1 MDRGRTRYRRLCGL
15 KPRQAKGVSSYSD
28 SSTNQERPA
37 IDEQE
42 VATDPADS
50 YLFSCPEDGCIK
62 SYMTHGRLE
71 QHLMYGRHNFRQNKS
86 LPLLDRAKISYADR
100 LEEVEG
106 TIINYNDRL
115 DRSGYNICFRRMGWS
130 GLKKKHA
137 AGSARNKNILREQ
150 I

>member
-1 MDRGRTRYRRLCGL
+1 MVEPGTGDFVVI
-15 KPRQAKGVSSYSD
+15 KPRQAKGVSSHSD

-100 LEEVEG
+100 LEENREG
-106 TIINYNDRL
+106 QSLI
-115 DRSGYNICFRRMGWS
+115 RMT
-130 GLKKKHA
+130 
-137 AGSARNKNILREQ
+137 AR
-150 I
+150 